1 MKKSELFFAF
11 LLVPVDIIMV
21 ILSFV
26 LAYWLRSQQEVIYIW
41 SFHEYIKFVFLMM
54 PAWVIIFALE
64 GLYSTKNNRKGL
76 DEFTGIFLGVSSGI
90 MLIVVWIFLSGTDF
104 FSRLVVIYAWI
115 ISIILVTVGRFL
127 ARSVQRYLYRF
138 GIGVH
143 RIIFIGNNQT
153 SYNIIKVIQNNR
165 SLGYKT
171 IGLIDCNGGRIR
183 KDSTKD
189 VRILGQI
196 DDLKK
201 IIDQNPTDE
210 IFLTDTTLS
219 EKKVSEIMDFCEE
232 ERIAFQQ
239 APNLFEVKT
248 SRTEIT
254 TLAGVPV
261 VKFRRTPL
269 DGWGKIIKRIM
280 DMLGSFLLLIILS
293 PVFLVVAI
301 IIKLT
306 SPGPVLF
313 KQKRVK
319 ENGELFTFLK
329 FRSMKIDYCTG
340 EEYGGKKAAL
350 ILKKLAAKNEA
361 DGPVFKIKNDPRV
374 TPFGRFIRKYSFDEL
389 PQFWNV
395 LLGDMSLVG
404 PRPPLPEEVKHYTK
418 FQRKRL
424 AIKPGISGL
433 WQVSGRSDVDFND
446 WVKLDIY
453 YIENWSLGLD
463 IKILVRTLWVVVM
476 GKGAY

>member
-11 LLVPVDIIMV
+11 LLVPVDILMV

-26 LAYWLRSQQEVIYIW
+26 LAYWFRSQQEVIYIW
-41 SFHEYIKFVFLMM
+41 TFYEYLKFVLLMM

-90 MLIVVWIFLSGTDF
+90 MLIVAWIFLSGTDF

-115 ISIILVTVGRFL
+115 ISIILVTFGRFL
-127 ARSVQRYLYRF
+127 ARSIQRYLYRF

-165 SLGYKT
+165 SFGYKT

-189 VRILGQI
+189 IRILGQI

-201 IIDQNPTDE
+201 IINQNPTDE
-210 IFLTDTTLS
+210 IFLTDATLS
-219 EKKVSEIMDFCEE
+219 ERKVSEIMDFCEE

-313 KQKRVK
+313 RQQRVK

-329 FRSMKIDYCTG
+329 FRSMRDGAEKLHK
-340 EEYGGKKAAL
+340 EYIKKYGNMF
-350 ILKKLAAKNEA
+350 KLS
-361 DGPVFKIKNDPRV
+361 NDPRLS
-374 TPFGRFIRKYSFDEL
+374 PIGKFLRKSSLDEL

-395 LLGDMSLVG
+395 LMGDMSLVG
-404 PRPPLPEEVKHYTK
+404 PRPPMPEEVKHYTK

-433 WQVSGRSDVDFND
+433 WQVSGRSDVDFDD

-463 IKILVRTLWVVVM
+463 IKILVRTLWVVIA

>member
-1 MKKSELFFAF
+1 MKKSELYFAF
-11 LLVPVDIIMV
+11 LLVPVDIVMV
-21 ILSFV
+21 IISFA
-26 LAYWLRSQQEVIYIW
+26 LAYWFRSQQEVIYIW
-41 SFHEYIKFVFLMM
+41 TFQEYFKFILLMM
-54 PAWVIIFALE
+54 PAWILIFALE

-90 MLIVVWIFLSGTDF
+90 MLVVIWIFLSGTSF
-104 FSRLVVIYAWI
+104 FSRLVVIYAWLI
-115 ISIILVTVGRFL
+115 CIILVALGRFL
-127 ARSVQRYLYRF
+127 VRSAQRYLYRY

-153 SYNIIKVIQNNR
+153 SYNIIKVLQGNR

-171 IGLIDCNGGRIR
+171 IGVIDGNGPKSKNNTRDI
-183 KDSTKD
+183 
-189 VRILGQI
+189 RILGKI
-196 DDLKK
+196 EDLKK
-201 IIDQNPTDE
+201 IIDRNPTDE

-219 EKKVSEIMDFCEE
+219 EKKVSEILDLCEE

-248 SRTEIT
+248 SHTEVT

-261 VKFRRTPL
+261 VKFRRTLL
-269 DGWGKIIKRIM
+269 DGWGMIIKRIM
-280 DMLGSFLLLIILS
+280 DFVGSLILIIILS
-293 PVFLVVAI
+293 PILLLVAL

-306 SPGPVLF
+306 SSGPVLF

-319 ENGELFTFLK
+319 ENGDLFTFLK

-340 EEYGGKKAAL
+340 NEYGGQKAAQM
-350 ILKKLAAKNEA
+350 LKELSTKNEA

-374 TPFGRFIRKYSFDEL
+374 TSFGKFIRKFSIDEL
-389 PQFWNV
+389 PQFFNV
-395 LLGDMSLVG
+395 LMGDMSLVG
-404 PRPPLPEEVKHYTK
+404 PRPPLPEEVKNYTR

-433 WQVSGRSDVDFND
+433 WQVSGRSDVDFDD

-463 IKILVRTLWVVVM
+463 LKILARTFWVVIT